1 MAHEIK
7 QYIGKTDSP
16 SLRATSA
23 LVTFGSGPRGPVT
36 REPDLIQSLEYFL
49 HNHRGVFY
57 LIRKTGHRGPLSL
70 TLSTYSNY
78 NYGFTRKH
86 ITYTFNR
93 HIDYF
98 GSFPL
103 QFDFL

>member
-1 MAHEIK
+1 MAHEIQ

-49 HNHRGVFY
+49 YNHRGVFY

-70 TLSTYSNY
+70 TLSTYSSY

-86 ITYTFNR
+86 ITYTMNMP
-93 HIDYF
+93 I
-98 GSFPL
+98 SITL
-103 QFDFL
+103 EVFLYNLIS